1 MRVTTININATIYQL
16 IESHHDIKPIMLE
29 LGFDNIMN
37 PVMLNTVGRI
47 MTIKKGAA
55 LRQIDINTIIDTFKK
70 YHYTLEETHE

>member
-1 MRVTTININATIYQL
+1 
-16 IESHHDIKPIMLE
+16 MLE